1 MQCRSAQISCALRLS
16 IRADKSLT
24 ISYRGTEPLSQDGLV
39 NSPSNYEE
47 DISENPSTVRL
58 SIDSG
63 YHGDSSGFPIYQNSS
78 QRQRPTAWAHSTQ
91 TSLSY
96 PSPTPSQYDH
106 GTWQSPSDT
115 NRRFSNPTY
124 QGNNYELISSYQSD
138 GYSPY
143 GLQRAYSGPWNSTH
157 QDVIRFNRDYKV
169 QPTQFYSIGR
179 VISVYWAEPAGDTSV
194 PHSHGSPYFY
204 SAGYGQEVHANI
216 RRMVVVNNQQGC
228 SWCLAIYTY
237 GGRGLLKPGIDLNT
251 HSVVYMRGSEP
262 AYYAPGRE
270 AGIPPI
276 MINPFTPE
284 DKLQESSCLNFGK
297 VFTVDHNIKVKPI
310 GHVSQESLRLFHRA
324 WRQCL
329 DNEDY
334 GN

>member
-1 MQCRSAQISCALRLS
+1 MPQRPNQLRPPAEYPS
-16 IRADKSLT
+16 RQEPYYSQ
-24 ISYRGTEPLSQDGLV
+24 SYRGTEPLSQDGLV

-124 QGNNYELISSYQSD
+124 QGNNYELISS
-138 GYSPY
+138 PY
-143 GLQRAYSGPWNSTH
+143 GLQRAYSAK
-157 QDVIRFNRDYKV
+157 DYKV

>member
-1 MQCRSAQISCALRLS
+1 MPQRPNQLRPPAEYPGRQEPYYCELSYSGITIHSPLTFWVAQ
-16 IRADKSLT
+16 
-24 ISYRGTEPLSQDGLV
+24 SYRGTEPPSQDGLV
-39 NSPSNYEE
+39 NSPSNYEG
-47 DISENPSTVRL
+47 DIPENQSTVRL

-63 YHGDSSGFPIYQNSS
+63 YHGDSSGFPIYQESS
-78 QRQRPTAWAHSTQ
+78 QRQRPTAWTHSTH

-106 GTWQSPSDT
+106 GTWQSPSET

-124 QGNNYELISSYQSD
+124 QGNNYELISS
-138 GYSPY
+138 PY
-143 GLQRAYSGPWNSTH
+143 GLQRAYSAK
-157 QDVIRFNRDYKV
+157 DYKV
-169 QPTQFYSIGR
+169 QPTQFYTTGR

-194 PHSHGSPYFY
+194 PHGRGSPYFY
-204 SAGYGQEVHANI
+204 SAGAV
-216 RRMVVVNNQQGC
+216 
-228 SWCLAIYTY
+228 
-237 GGRGLLKPGIDLNT
+237 RGVL
-251 HSVVYMRGSEP
+251 HMRGSEP
-262 AYYAPGRE
+262 AYYGPGRE

-276 MINPFTPE
+276 MINPFSPE

-324 WRQCL
+324 WRRCL